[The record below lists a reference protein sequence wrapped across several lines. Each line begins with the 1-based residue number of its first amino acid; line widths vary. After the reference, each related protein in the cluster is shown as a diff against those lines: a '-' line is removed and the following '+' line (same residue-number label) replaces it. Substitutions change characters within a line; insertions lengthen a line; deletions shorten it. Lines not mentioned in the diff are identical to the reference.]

1 MGIDGWIDVLAV
13 LVVALTAGTLLA
25 GTLLLRVMAGVR
37 VWNAYLSAV
46 FVALSVLMWAGL
58 KMNRLWDAAGNP
70 REGDVPF
77 SDVEEVPIAFWL
89 NAPFGAVLVVF
100 TGGMLL
106 WLLGRTAAKDRA
118 ALSRSPLA
126 TGQMV
131 VTPTG

>member
-13 LVVALTAGTLLA
+13 LVVALTVGTLLA
-25 GTLLLRVMAGVR
+25 GTLLLRAMAGVR

-70 REGDVPF
+70 WEGDVPF

-89 NAPFGAVLVVF
+89 NAPFAAILVVF

-106 WLLGRTAAKDRA
+106 SLLGRTAAKDRA
-118 ALSRSPLA
+118 ALGRSPLA
-126 TGQMV
+126 TGQIGAA
-131 VTPTG
+131 PSG